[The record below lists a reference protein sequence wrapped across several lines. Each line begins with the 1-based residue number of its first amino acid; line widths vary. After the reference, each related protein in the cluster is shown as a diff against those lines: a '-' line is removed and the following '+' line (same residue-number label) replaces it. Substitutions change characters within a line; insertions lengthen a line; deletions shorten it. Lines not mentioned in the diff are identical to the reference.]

1 MNPVKKSLFILGLA
15 LSLVA
20 CQNNEANVPK
30 DTANPQAGTKVEDT
44 AKGDTTEVEEKT
56 EEEDIF
62 NQGTEKDRLKVLMRE
77 SDYISRVEVART
89 ADQQQ
94 ELRIITN
101 YKGNLSNIEFDIPE
115 GLEENQE
122 YLIFYHDDKD
132 GNIVPT
138 NGKDSFLE
146 IKGDAADE
154 YLSTVEQTYLK
165 IEKDDGNTKAKK
177 TEKSTEQKDAA
188 KTKDTTEKKADTTKT
203 ESTKTEST
211 KTESTKTKDNTS
223 KTTKTQDQKDDKSG
237 TKGEARIN

>member
-1 MNPVKKSLFILGLA
+1 MNPLKKSLFILGIA

-20 CQNNEANVPK
+20 CQNNEANVPSSSDATSNK
-30 DTANPQAGTKVEDT
+30 PDQKIEETAKEDT
-44 AKGDTTEVEEKT
+44 SDVEEKT

-77 SDYISRVEVART
+77 SDYISRVEIAKT

-101 YKGNLSNIEFDIPE
+101 YKGNLSNIEFDTPE

-122 YLIFYHDDKD
+122 YLIFYHDDED

-146 IKGDAADE
+146 IKGDASDE

-165 IEKDDGNTKAKK
+165 VEKDDGNKKTTK
-177 TEKSTEQKDAA
+177 TEKSSEKKDA
-188 KTKDTTEKKADTTKT
+188 TKT
-203 ESTKTEST
+203 ETTKPKIDNTKTANEN
-211 KTESTKTKDNTS
+211 EPTKTKSNST
-223 KTTKTQDQKDDKSG
+223 KKTQSEDKKSESSG
-237 TKGEARIN
+237 TKGEERLN